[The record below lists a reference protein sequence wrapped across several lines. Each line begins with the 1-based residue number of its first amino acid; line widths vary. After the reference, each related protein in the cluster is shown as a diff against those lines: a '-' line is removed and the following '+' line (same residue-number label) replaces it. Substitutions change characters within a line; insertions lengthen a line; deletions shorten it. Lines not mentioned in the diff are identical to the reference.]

1 MSQAPQGIPQWPVVA
16 PDGSR
21 AGFVRM
27 PPYGAAPNGDEG
39 LYWGRIGETPVR
51 LSELV
56 PSAPPAL
63 DREGRRLAV
72 AFVDEE
78 ITTIEIFSVLGDDAP
93 SVRLGTLAGSAQQV
107 AWHPDGEAVLAVV
120 AEPGSD
126 SASLTS
132 ARVQERSHADPVVAS
147 RERGQRVWQLD
158 IEGQGSAAGHITGAL
173 CLGDRPA

>member
-16 PDGSR
+16 PDGSS

-39 LYWGRIGETPVR
+39 LYWGRIGQVPVR

-72 AFVDEE
+72 AFVEEE
-78 ITTIEIFSVLGDDAP
+78 ITTIEIFSVVGDRAP
-93 SVRLGTLAGSAQQV
+93 AVRLGTLPGSAQQV
-107 AWHPDGEAVLAVV
+107 AWHEDGETVLASR
-120 AEPGSD
+120 GR
-126 SASLTS
+126 T
-132 ARVQERSHADPVVAS
+132 RV
-147 RERGQRVWQLD
+147 
-158 IEGQGSAAGHITGAL
+158 
-173 CLGDRPA
+173 